1 VRQTQRPFPVLS
13 DFAKA
18 FFTGSLSPEPEGKDS
33 DDLSDG
39 SEDTDDRK
47 SAEPLSR
54 ADKLKSVPPP
64 PFSPP
69 TLSFPPL
76 KFTLALFLFYYF

>member
-1 VRQTQRPFPVLS
+1 MLS